1 LFLLI
6 LLAFLMLLPGTLNSY
21 SAVLIFKAGLAGCE
35 RIQSSEWAICQ
46 ARISFEGQEAFVN

>member
-1 LFLLI
+1 
-6 LLAFLMLLPGTLNSY
+6 MLLPGTLNSY